1 MQREGILERV
11 GEQEEADL
19 LKEAHVRAVFAASD
33 CPVSKEQIATS
44 GASAR
49 ASSTTRS
56 GSLRGGLS
64 WSW

>member
-33 CPVSKEQIATS
+33 RPVSKEQMRDIRRKCPS
-44 GASAR
+44 EFDHRFG
-49 ASSTTRS
+49 
-56 GSLRGGLS
+56 
-64 WSW
+64 